1 VTRSSF
7 LPAMAVL
14 AVAICVVGLPPSA
27 AQAAATGPPLVAYI
41 GPGAGLGFLGSLL
54 AVLMVVFLGV
64 AGLILYPVKLA
75 IRWLRR
81 ARATSRAATPFDASS
96 LLRSGRA

>member
-1 VTRSSF
+1 
-7 LPAMAVL
+7 MAVL
-14 AVAICVVGLPPSA
+14 AVATCVVGLPLSA
-27 AQAAATGPPLVAYI
+27 AQAAPTGSALVSYI

-54 AVLMVVFLGV
+54 AVLMVVFLGL
-64 AGLILYPVKLA
+64 AGLVLYPVKLA

-81 ARATSRAATPFDASS
+81 VRATSRTETPFDASS

>member
-1 VTRSSF
+1 
-7 LPAMAVL
+7 
-14 AVAICVVGLPPSA
+14 VVGSPLST

-81 ARATSRAATPFDASS
+81 IRATSGSATPLQSQS
-96 LLRSGRA
+96 LLRSKQA

>member
-1 VTRSSF
+1 
-7 LPAMAVL
+7 MAVL
-14 AVAICVVGLPPSA
+14 AVAICVVGSPLST

-81 ARATSRAATPFDASS
+81 IRATSGSATPLQSQS
-96 LLRSGRA
+96 LLRSKQA

>member
-1 VTRSSF
+1 MTRSSF

-14 AVAICVVGLPPSA
+14 AVAICVVGSPLST

-81 ARATSRAATPFDASS
+81 IRATSGSATPLQSQS
-96 LLRSGRA
+96 LLRSKQA

>member
-1 VTRSSF
+1 MS
-7 LPAMAVL
+7 VL
-14 AVAICVVGLPPSA
+14 AVAICVVGFPISA
-27 AQAAATGPPLVAYI
+27 AQAAATGPALVAYI

-54 AVLMVVFLGV
+54 AVLMVVFLGLL
-64 AGLILYPVKLA
+64 GLVLYPVKLA

-81 ARATSRAATPFDASS
+81 TRATTPFDASS

>member
-1 VTRSSF
+1 MTRSSF

-81 ARATSRAATPFDASS
+81 IRATSGSATPLQSQS
-96 LLRSGRA
+96 LLRSKQA